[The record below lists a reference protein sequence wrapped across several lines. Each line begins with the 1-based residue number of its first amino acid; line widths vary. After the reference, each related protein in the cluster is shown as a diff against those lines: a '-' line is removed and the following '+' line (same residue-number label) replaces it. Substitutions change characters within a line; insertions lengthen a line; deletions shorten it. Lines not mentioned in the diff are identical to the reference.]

1 MSLNDI
7 AVLIGNPVAHSLSP
21 VFQQAAFDHMNINAR
36 YEAWETHADELK
48 QKIDLLRSSEYLGAN
63 ITIPYKLDSINF
75 VDSIDDIAEQV
86 GAINTIISRNGILAG
101 TNTDVEGIQNSFKLA
116 NVNLKNKNVILFG
129 AGGAARAVMVAM
141 KNAGVKAITVINR
154 TEKKA
159 KDFELFSDS
168 NFKVSILSAHLA
180 TSQSGKIFTN
190 ADIIINATSLG
201 MSKGESELLSPI
213 PQELL
218 YSSQVV
224 FDLVYTPE
232 QTPLLQMAESV
243 GAQCIG
249 GLAMLVFQG
258 AASFRLWTDKNPP
271 LEVMFR
277 AAKKE
282 LDY

>member
-1 MSLNDI
+1 MSLSDI

-21 VFQQAAFDHMNINAR
+21 AFQQAAFDHMNINAR
-36 YEAWETHADELK
+36 YEAWETYADELK

-63 ITIPYKLDSINF
+63 ITIPYKLDSMNF

-180 TSQSGKIFTN
+180 TSQYGKIFTN

-232 QTPLLQMAESV
+232 QTPLLQMAESA

>member
-36 YEAWETHADELK
+36 YEAWETYADELK

-232 QTPLLQMAESV
+232 QTPLLQMAESA

>member
-1 MSLNDI
+1 MNRSDI

-21 VFQQAAFDHMNINAR
+21 AFQQAAFDHMNINAR
-36 YEAWETHADELK
+36 YEAWETYADELK

-63 ITIPYKLDSINF
+63 ITIPYKLDSMNF

-86 GAINTIISRNGILAG
+86 GAINTIISRNGTLVG

-116 NVNLKNKNVILFG
+116 NVDLKNKTVILFG
-129 AGGAARAVMVAM
+129 GGGAARAVIVAM
-141 KNAGVKAITVINR
+141 KNAGVKDITVINR
-154 TEKKA
+154 TENKVKN
-159 KDFELFSDS
+159 FESFADS
-168 NFKVSILSAHLA
+168 NFNVSILSADLV
-180 TSQSGKIFTN
+180 TSDRSALFRN

-201 MSKGESELLSPI
+201 MSKGGNELLSPI

-232 QTPLLQMAESV
+232 RTPLLKMAESA

-249 GLAMLVFQG
+249 GLAMLIFQG
-258 AASFRLWTDKNPP
+258 AAAFRLWTDKNPP

>member
-1 MSLNDI
+1 MNLSDI
-7 AVLIGNPVAHSLSP
+7 AVLIGNPVTHSLSP
-21 VFQQAAFDHMNINAR
+21 VFQQAAFDHMSINAR

-48 QKIDLLRSSEYLGAN
+48 QKVALLRSSEYLGAN
-63 ITIPYKLDSINF
+63 ITIPYKLDAMSF

-86 GAINTIISRNGILAG
+86 GAINTIISRNGTLVG

-116 NVNLKNKNVILFG
+116 NVDLKNKTVILFG
-129 AGGAARAVMVAM
+129 AGGAARAVIVAM
-141 KNAGVKAITVINR
+141 KNAGVKDITVINR
-154 TEKKA
+154 TENKA
-159 KDFELFSDS
+159 KHFESFSDS
-168 NFKVSILSAHLA
+168 NFNVSILSADLV
-180 TSQSGKIFTN
+180 TSDHSAFFEN

-201 MSKGESELLSPI
+201 MSKGGNELLSPI

-232 QTPLLQMAESV
+232 RTPLLKMAEST

-249 GLAMLVFQG
+249 GLAMLIFQG
-258 AASFRLWTDKNPP
+258 AAAFRLWTDKNPP

>member
-36 YEAWETHADELK
+36 YEAWETYADELK

>member
-1 MSLNDI
+1 MSLSDI
-7 AVLIGNPVAHSLSP
+7 AVLIGNPVTHSLSP
-21 VFQQAAFDHMNINAR
+21 VFQQAAFDHMSINVR

-48 QKIDLLRSSEYLGAN
+48 QKIALLRSSEYLGAN
-63 ITIPYKLDSINF
+63 ITIPYKLDAMSF
-75 VDSIDDIAEQV
+75 VDSIDGIAEQV
-86 GAINTIISRNGILAG
+86 GAINTIISRNGTLVG

-116 NVNLKNKNVILFG
+116 NVDLKNKTVILFG
-129 AGGAARAVMVAM
+129 GGGAARAVIVAM
-141 KNAGVKAITVINR
+141 KNAGVKDITVINR
-154 TEKKA
+154 TENKA
-159 KDFELFSDS
+159 KYFESFADS
-168 NFKVSILSAHLA
+168 NFNVSILSADLV
-180 TSQSGKIFTN
+180 TSDRSALFRN

-201 MSKGESELLSPI
+201 MSKGGNELLSPI

-232 QTPLLQMAESV
+232 RTPLLKMAESA

-249 GLAMLVFQG
+249 GLAMLIFQG
-258 AASFRLWTDKNPP
+258 AAAFRLWTDKNPP